1 MKNFTLKNFF
11 STVLLS
17 FFCFGFFQATAGAES
32 FTANLPTGVL
42 ELEEFN
48 QPVHLFVPSNYAD
61 QKDLSLLIVL
71 ADEKDDLEK
80 DIKIWAKA
88 LKAEK
93 TVVVMPVLKFQD
105 KDAPLRTDAWLLRIK
120 KDLSARYQIKKTH
133 VYLQGL
139 GNRAHYAA
147 YLGLKYPK
155 QFAAIAMVGGS
166 WVGPFE
172 KSVRT
177 AKTPRKQT
185 PFLAVFNEGAEGL
198 APAQERA
205 KELVEKGYLVEFMKL
220 SSGETIS
227 TDSVKVKI
235 VGWLRDRSLQWNTK
249 IQTTKKSFKE
259 KVSIGIENFFH
270 IE

>member
-1 MKNFTLKNFF
+1 MHKKFF
-11 STVLLS
+11 LAAALS
-17 FFCFGFFQATAGAES
+17 FFCLGFFQATAGAKS
-32 FTANLPTGVL
+32 FTSNLPTGVL

-48 QPVHLFVPSNYAD
+48 QPVHLFVPSNYAK

-71 ADEKDDLEK
+71 ADEKDDVEK
-80 DIKIWAKA
+80 AIKVWAKA
-88 LKAEK
+88 LKTEK

-120 KDLSARYQIKKTH
+120 KDLSARYQVKKTH
-133 VYLQGL
+133 IYLQGL

-155 QFAAIAMVGGS
+155 QFAAIAMVDGS

-172 KSVRT
+172 RSVRI
-177 AKTPRKQT
+177 AKTSRKQS
-185 PFLAVFNEGAEGL
+185 PFLAVFNEDAEGL
-198 APAQERA
+198 APAEERA

-220 SSGETIS
+220 SKGENFS
-227 TDSVKVKI
+227 SDSVKVKI
-235 VGWLRDRSLQWNTK
+235 VGWLRDRGLQWNTK

-259 KVSIGIENFFH
+259 KISIGLENFFH